1 MGSKGRSGIIG
12 FDYVCMSEQ
21 DGTGI
26 IFTDERACPSAKFV
40 QREELSKLDFFFLS
54 VIAGARTVPL
64 TMQIHAMLARLAR
77 YSVMVVYHKHR
88 LYTNQLVWWG

>member
-26 IFTDERACPSAKFV
+26 IFTDEHACPSAKFV
-40 QREELSKLDFFFLS
+40 QREELSKLDSFFS
-54 VIAGARTVPL
+54 
-64 TMQIHAMLARLAR
+64 
-77 YSVMVVYHKHR
+77 
-88 LYTNQLVWWG
+88 QLLQELGLCH